1 MAKIGRRYF
10 RWLIR
15 KIDTPEYPV
24 RNYTHLLN
32 HLHSVFFIS
41 MIELDEN
48 RESDGIDLRYRFGY
62 EANIDP
68 EDIHQHIDTRPCTV
82 LEMMVAL
89 CIRVEEHI
97 MYDNDIGDRTGR
109 WFWDM
114 IESLGLEYEDND
126 NYNAD
131 EVSETIS
138 RFIRREYYSNGQGGL
153 VTLPDCPHDLREVEI
168 WYQVQWYLNSIAEE
182 R

>member
-62 EANIDP
+62 E
-68 EDIHQHIDTRPCTV
+68 
-82 LEMMVAL
+82 
-89 CIRVEEHI
+89 
-97 MYDNDIGDRTGR
+97 
-109 WFWDM
+109 
-114 IESLGLEYEDND
+114 
-126 NYNAD
+126 
-131 EVSETIS
+131 
-138 RFIRREYYSNGQGGL
+138 
-153 VTLPDCPHDLREVEI
+153 
-168 WYQVQWYLNSIAEE
+168 
-182 R
+182 